1 MYITIQ
7 IFDINDI
14 SRNLNKLRIIALY
27 IQYREGVPE
36 EDRRRLCQH
45 ARLKMAEIDAI
56 NGLTHLGVRITRGPA
71 DKDIKRKVKSK
82 ISSEEEYDLSRYK
95 PVLQTVVD
103 VRPYS
108 HLPSP
113 QACTHTFLT
122 SHSYPNRITYP
133 VNSIPQYS
141 HT

>member
-71 DKDIKRKVKSK
+71 DKDIKRKDGFHVSGQ
-82 ISSEEEYDLSRYK
+82 SAR
-95 PVLQTVVD
+95 
-103 VRPYS
+103 
-108 HLPSP
+108 
-113 QACTHTFLT
+113 
-122 SHSYPNRITYP
+122 
-133 VNSIPQYS
+133 
-141 HT
+141 

>member
-103 VRPYS
+103 VRSYS
-108 HLPSP
+108 HLP
-113 QACTHTFLT
+113 
-122 SHSYPNRITYP
+122 PNLYEHLSNISF
-133 VNSIPQYS
+133 VF
-141 HT
+141 